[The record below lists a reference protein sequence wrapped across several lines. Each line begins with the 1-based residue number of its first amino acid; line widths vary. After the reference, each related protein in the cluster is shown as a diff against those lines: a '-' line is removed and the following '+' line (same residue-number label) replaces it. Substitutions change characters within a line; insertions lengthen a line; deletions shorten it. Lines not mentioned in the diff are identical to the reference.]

1 MAMSARKK
9 VALGFAITGAVFS
22 AVGAVIWNTSV
33 NPNWLSVGLPLLSLV
48 LEGIGFSIIIP
59 QLP

>member
-9 VALGFAITGAVFS
+9 VALGFAITGAVFI
-22 AVGAVIWNTSV
+22 AVGAITWNTTV
-33 NPNWLSVGLPLLSLV
+33 NPTWLTIGLPLVSMIA
-48 LEGIGFSIIIP
+48 EAIGFSIIIP

>member
-9 VALGFAITGAVFS
+9 VALGFAITGAVFI
-22 AVGAVIWNTSV
+22 AVGAVIWNTTV
-33 NPNWLSVGLPLLSLV
+33 NPSWLTVGLPLLSLV